1 MSGGGRIGLL
11 GPAARVRAR
20 PWIPRGGGGTLQV
33 ELVAG
38 ERKIWSGEA
47 TLVIARTTEGELGV
61 LPGHAPLLGELA
73 EGGVV
78 TIRTDSGD
86 DVVVA
91 AHGGFLSVT
100 ERGVS
105 ILAETAEISTEIDVE
120 RAREALRRAEDSG
133 DDPEALDAA
142 RRAQSRLR
150 AAGESA

>member
-1 MSGGGRIGLL
+1 M
-11 GPAARVRAR
+11 A
-20 PWIPRGGGGTLQV
+20 TLQV
-33 ELVAG
+33 ELVAV

-47 TLVIARTTEGELGV
+47 NSVIARTTEGELGV

-78 TIRTDSGD
+78 IIRTESGD
-86 DVVVA
+86 EVVVA

-100 ERGVS
+100 DRGVS

-120 RAREALRRAEDSG
+120 RAREALRRAEDAG
-133 DDPEALDAA
+133 DEPGALEAA

>member
-1 MSGGGRIGLL
+1 M
-11 GPAARVRAR
+11 A
-20 PWIPRGGGGTLQV
+20 TLQV
-33 ELVAG
+33 ELVAV

-47 TLVIARTTEGELGV
+47 TMVIARTTEGELGV

-73 EGGVV
+73 PGGVV

-86 DVVVA
+86 DLVVA

-120 RAREALRRAEDSG
+120 RAREALRRAEEAG
-133 DDPEALDAA
+133 DEPEALDAA
-142 RRAQSRLR
+142 LPPGRLKEDHPSPHASHARRGPLKGGRSSLARR
-150 AAGESA
+150 R